1 VDGRRVRLLVHRK
14 GATRSL
20 GPGHPLLPGE
30 FRKTGQPVLIGGS
43 MGTASYILAGRQ
55 GSEILSFSS
64 ANHGAGR
71 VMSRGQAKKLHQG
84 RDLLL
89 SLERKGIFVRTRNLG
104 ELSEETPEAYKDV
117 DQVVEVVERAGLAAK
132 VARLRPLV
140 CVKG

>member
-1 VDGRRVRLLVHRK
+1 
-14 GATRSL
+14 
-20 GPGHPLLPGE
+20 
-30 FRKTGQPVLIGGS
+30 
-43 MGTASYILAGRQ
+43 
-55 GSEILSFSS
+55 
-64 ANHGAGR
+64 
-71 VMSRGQAKKLHQG
+71 MSRGQAKKLHQG